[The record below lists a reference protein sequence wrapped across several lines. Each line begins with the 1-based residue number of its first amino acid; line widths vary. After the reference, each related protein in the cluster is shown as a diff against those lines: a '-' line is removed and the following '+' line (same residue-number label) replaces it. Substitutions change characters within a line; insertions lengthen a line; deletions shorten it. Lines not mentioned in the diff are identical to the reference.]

1 MKREHMQ
8 NEPNSTKQKSVS
20 AERLISFRETSTPK
34 KMTQADLAELLE
46 VDVSTIKRW
55 EGGPGISVPKA
66 KILAEKTGVIKEYW
80 LGATECKTQEDFD
93 DECDSLALEEYGAE
107 LEREKQRITQI
118 KTMLNFCGFGFE
130 NFRDTKYDF
139 VDFSNDPE
147 LITEVQGAFNA
158 LTPYKITHIDKAV
171 LPEPVYLSD
180 DDLTALIREIG
191 NCIGYS
197 CYKKLNRNK

>member
-1 MKREHMQ
+1 MKTEPMQ
-8 NEPNSTKQKSVS
+8 TELTSTKQKSIP
-20 AERLISFRETSTPK
+20 AERLISFRNEYKPK
-34 KMTQADLAELLE
+34 KMTQEDFAKYLD

-55 EGGPGISVPKA
+55 ESGPGISTSKA
-66 KILAEKTGVIKEYW
+66 KILAEKTGIIEQYW
-80 LGATECKTQEDFD
+80 LGITARKTPEEFRLECELLG
-93 DECDSLALEEYGAE
+93 CEEYCAE
-107 LEREKQRITQI
+107 LRMESQRITQI
-118 KTMLNFCGFGFE
+118 KSMLNFCGFGFE
-130 NFRDTKYDF
+130 NFRDAKYDF
-139 VDFSNDPE
+139 IDFSNDPE
-147 LITEVQGAFNA
+147 LIAEVQGAFNA